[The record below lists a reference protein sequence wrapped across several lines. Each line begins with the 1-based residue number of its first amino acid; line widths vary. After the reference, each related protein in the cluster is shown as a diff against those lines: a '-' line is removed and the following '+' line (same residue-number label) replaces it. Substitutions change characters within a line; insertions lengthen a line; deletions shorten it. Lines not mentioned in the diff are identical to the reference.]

1 MAFIT
6 RIYSWLSTRWAE
18 VQLSLRGIPT
28 MAGGASGETTSGTLA
43 DSLPSIIADARIIRE
58 YDGVWQ
64 RTTDM
69 RTLKAGT
76 GLNWQE
82 ISLAQLVA
90 SDITESTD
98 NNNPQQIADT
108 LLSVEPTMTQILI
121 KVTDRTYRKIQDVV
135 EAKMGTLAGNGMR
148 RKKDEDYLAL
158 FSTFS
163 TAVQPGAGTA
173 FAFGYIAS
181 AANRIS
187 SNTTEP
193 AIGSIFSVLHGFQI
207 KDIQDAI
214 VSGVGT
220 YPIPRGMTE
229 DVFRQG
235 FQGTVTGSNVFEDGN
250 ITIDSSDDARGAT
263 HAREA
268 VVAVMGM
275 AIKTETRRDP
285 SFGGGADEIF
295 MTDEYA
301 FVERSASNWAFGH
314 LSDATAPT
322 S

>member
-1 MAFIT
+1 MAT
-6 RIYSWLSTRWAE
+6 
-18 VQLSLRGIPT
+18 
-28 MAGGASGETTSGTLA
+28 GETISGSLA
-43 DSLPSIIADARIIRE
+43 DSLPSMIADARIVRE
-58 YDGVWQ
+58 FEGTWQ
-64 RTTDM
+64 RTTDV
-69 RTLKAGT
+69 RKLKEGT

-90 SDITESTD
+90 QDIGETTE
-98 NNNPQQIADT
+98 NENPQQIQDT
-108 LLSVEPTMTQILI
+108 LLSVEPTMTQIMI
-121 KVTDRTYRKIQDVV
+121 KVTDRTYRKIADVV
-135 EAKMGTLAGNGMR
+135 ESKMGTLAGNGMQ

-173 FAFGYIAS
+173 FAYGYISA

-193 AIGSIFSVLHGFQI
+193 SNASVFSVLHGFQI

-214 VSGVGT
+214 TSGVGT
-220 YPIPRGMTE
+220 YAIPRGMTE
-229 DVFRQG
+229 ETFRSG
-235 FQGTVTGSNVFEDGN
+235 FSGTVAGSNVFEDGN
-250 ITIDSSDDARGAT
+250 ISIDGTDDARGAT
-263 HAREA
+263 HSREA

-275 AIKTETRRDP
+275 NIKTETRRDP
-285 SFGGGADEIF
+285 AFGGGADEVF

-301 FVERSASNWAFGH
+301 FVERSASNWAYGH
-314 LSDATAPT
+314 LSDALAPT